1 MARWDL
7 CWCSI
12 SFRCVRERSDRRKVG
27 GLKGLDRLANCK
39 RESEIGR
46 ERGSND
52 SNTNTNKYDQH
63 SSNNKYIERVDQVIM
78 FDNGSDIDWMHH
90 IANQSKM
97 CINTW
102 WSMPAFGNRF
112 TCFHEAK
119 KNTAILMAALY
130 VHIRIFQLA
139 PIAHNKCERTYLCIK
154 SLIWWITITIINI

>member
-119 KNTAILMAALY
+119 KTRRYWWLHYMSTSEYFNWLRS
-130 VHIRIFQLA
+130 HITNANAHIFASNHWYGGSQL
-139 PIAHNKCERTYLCIK
+139 PL
-154 SLIWWITITIINI
+154 